1 MSKTWLT
8 ALLVLASAC
17 VTSGTYEKKEREAD
31 RLHWALRDERLKN
44 DELQAK
50 LAAATLDLT
59 ASQLEREHL
68 AGDLRTA
75 SWSLEQREV
84 ALRQASA
91 KEGQLREKLETLS
104 QSKAEL
110 ELTKA
115 ELDRRAEELA
125 ARNAELEQK
134 SAEYD
139 QLQES
144 LKSEIEQ
151 GKIELA
157 QAKGRM
163 TVKLKDK
170 ILFASGSAKL
180 GPEGKDALAKV
191 ADAFK
196 DLNGKTIRVEGH
208 TDDRPIGSAAF
219 PSNWELSGARALAVV
234 RYLQERGVDPA
245 ALAGAAYSQFR
256 PVASNE
262 TSDGRSLN
270 RRIEIVLAPAEL

>member
-1 MSKTWLT
+1 MAKTMLV
-8 ALLVLASAC
+8 ALVALASAC
-17 VTSGTYEKKEREAD
+17 VTSGKYEKKEREAD

-50 LAAATLDLT
+50 LAAATTDLT
-59 ASQLEREHL
+59 AYRMEQDHL
-68 AGDLRTA
+68 AGQLRTA
-75 SWSLEQREV
+75 SWSLEQRDA

-91 KEGQLREKLETLS
+91 KEGQLREKLETS
-104 QSKAEL
+104 R
-110 ELTKA
+110 A
-115 ELDRRAEELA
+115 ELDRRAAELA

-157 QAKGRM
+157 QARGRM

-208 TDDRPIGSAAF
+208 TDDRPIGSTAF

-234 RYLQERGVDPA
+234 RYLQESGVDPA
-245 ALAGAAYSQFR
+245 ALAGAAYSEYR

-262 TSDGRSLN
+262 TPDGRSQN